1 MSRKVAREKT
11 FQLAFEYAFI
21 KQQNPLTLEDFLLL
35 EKIEEEDKNY
45 IRNTYNGLVK
55 HYDEILTVLE
65 RNLKNYTL
73 GRIYKVDLAI
83 LLLAIY
89 EMKWAKETAPSII
102 INEAVEL
109 AKKYSTEKSF
119 SFINGVLGSVLGEC
133 ENGA

>member
-1 MSRKVAREKT
+1 MSRKAAREKT
-11 FQLAFEYAFI
+11 FQLIFEYSFL

-35 EKIEEEDKNY
+35 EKIDEEDKTY
-45 IRNTYNGLVK
+45 IKTAYDEIVK
-55 HYDEILTVLE
+55 HYDEIIVVLE

-73 GRIYKVDLAI
+73 SRIYKVDLAI

-89 EMKWAKETAPSII
+89 ELKWQKQTQPSIV

-109 AKKYSTEKSF
+109 AKKYSTDKSF
-119 SFINGVLGSVLGEC
+119 SFINGVLASVLGEL